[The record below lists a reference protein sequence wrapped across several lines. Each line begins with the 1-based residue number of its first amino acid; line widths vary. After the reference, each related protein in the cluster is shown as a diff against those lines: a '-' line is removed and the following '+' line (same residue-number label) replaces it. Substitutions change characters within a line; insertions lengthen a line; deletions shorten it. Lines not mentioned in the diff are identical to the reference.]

1 MWYIFYQSWD
11 SWGFASCLVSTES
24 LMRSGKELLSGSH
37 GTGWLMQVCLGSSQQ
52 GLEAGVEEG
61 PQDRCADVLAG
72 AHPLNC
78 KGLLREKG
86 KRGAG
91 DTGTRESPLI
101 LGSVS
106 RTARLRHRGPG
117 EQAQS
122 KDSPGHCHCFS
133 IHSASSCWARSSLGV
148 CM

>member
-1 MWYIFYQSWD
+1 MWYIVYQSWD
-11 SWGFASCLVSTES
+11 SWGFASCLVATES
-24 LMRSGKELLSGSH
+24 LMKSGKELLSGSH

-52 GLEAGVEEG
+52 GLEAGVGEG

-72 AHPLNC
+72 AHPLKC
-78 KGLLREKG
+78 EDPLREKG

-106 RTARLRHRGPG
+106 RTARAETQRTGG
-117 EQAQS
+117 ASAEQRQ
-122 KDSPGHCHCFS
+122 P
-133 IHSASSCWARSSLGV
+133 WALPLS
-148 CM
+148 

>member
-1 MWYIFYQSWD
+1 MQW
-11 SWGFASCLVSTES
+11 ASLIAQLVKNPPAMQE
-24 LMRSGKELLSGSH
+24 
-37 GTGWLMQVCLGSSQQ
+37 MQVCLGSSQQ

-101 LGSVS
+101 LG
-106 RTARLRHRGPG
+106 
-117 EQAQS
+117 
-122 KDSPGHCHCFS
+122 
-133 IHSASSCWARSSLGV
+133 
-148 CM
+148 

>member
-11 SWGFASCLVSTES
+11 SWGFASCLVATES
-24 LMRSGKELLSGSH
+24 LMKSGKEVLSGSH

-52 GLEAGVEEG
+52 GLEAGVGEG
-61 PQDRCADVLAG
+61 PQDRCADVVAG
-72 AHPLNC
+72 AHPLKC
-78 KGLLREKG
+78 EDLLREKG

-106 RTARLRHRGPG
+106 RMARAETQRTGG
-117 EQAQS
+117 ASAEQRQ
-122 KDSPGHCHCFS
+122 P
-133 IHSASSCWARSSLGV
+133 WALPL
-148 CM
+148 C

>member
-11 SWGFASCLVSTES
+11 SWGFASCLVATES
-24 LMRSGKELLSGSH
+24 LMKSGKELLSGSH

-52 GLEAGVEEG
+52 GLEAGVGEG
-61 PQDRCADVLAG
+61 PQDRCADVVAG
-72 AHPLNC
+72 AHPLKC
-78 KGLLREKG
+78 EDLLREKG

-106 RTARLRHRGPG
+106 RMARAETQRTGG
-117 EQAQS
+117 ASAEQRQ
-122 KDSPGHCHCFS
+122 P
-133 IHSASSCWARSSLGV
+133 WALPL
-148 CM
+148 C